1 MAVSGI
7 RNHKWAGENVSTLKL
22 LIDALCIKTKILQID
37 FCFFLTSFLWS
48 KLLSEKKK
56 KAVTMIFQPH
66 YASPKLEKKTSGE

>member
-56 KAVTMIFQPH
+56 KSCYNDFS
-66 YASPKLEKKTSGE
+66 ASLCITKAGEKN